1 MLYGSGFGF
10 RWWQTGDII
19 MSVGNQNIFA
29 TTRRRFL
36 QSAVMTGGMA
46 AAFPAWADSFVELAL
61 PGGPDR
67 RDLTADFPEKKSMI
81 LQRSRPPLL
90 ETPFE
95 VFDQGVFTPNDQ
107 FFVRWHW
114 AVIPQQVD
122 VAKFEIAVRGHVDK
136 TLSLSMAD
144 ILAMPRVE
152 LAAVNQ
158 CSGNSRG
165 LFQPRVAGG
174 QWENGAMGNARWTG
188 VALRDVLDRAG
199 VKAGAVAVRF
209 NGLDQPVVDGAPDFM
224 KSLDIDHARD
234 GEVMLAFQMNG
245 EQLPVLN
252 GFPLRLIVPGWY
264 STYWVKMLNDIEVLD
279 QPDQNYWMATAYR
292 IPDTPYANV
301 KPGETGFKTVPINR
315 MLPRSFVTNVR
326 NHATVK
332 AGASV
337 PIRGMVFGGDCGVSR
352 VEISVDDGRSWQPA
366 ALNNDVG
373 KYSFRQWSSQITTP
387 QTGSVSL
394 QVRATNTKGEVQP
407 AEPNWNGA
415 GFMCNVIERMQLAV
429 A

>member
-1 MLYGSGFGF
+1 MELASDGG
-10 RWWQTGDII
+10 RTGDII
-19 MSVGNQNIFA
+19 MSTVNQNIFA
-29 TTRRRFL
+29 TNRRRLL
-36 QSAVMTGGMA
+36 QSAIAAGGMVV
-46 AAFPAWADSFVELAL
+46 AFPAWADSFVELAL

-67 RDLTADFPEKKSMI
+67 RDLTTDFPEKKSMI

-114 AVIPQQVD
+114 AVIPQRID
-122 VAKFEIAVRGHVDK
+122 VAAFKVAVRGHVDK

-144 ILAMPRVE
+144 LLAMPRVE

-188 VALRDVLDRAG
+188 VALRDILDRAG
-199 VKAGAVAVRF
+199 VKAGSVSVRF
-209 NGLDQPVVDGAPDFM
+209 NGLDKPVVDGAPDFM

-279 QPDQNYWMATAYR
+279 APDQNYWMAAAYR

-315 MLPRSFVTNVR
+315 MLTRSFVTNVR
-326 NHATVK
+326 NHVTVK
-332 AGASV
+332 TGATV
-337 PIRGMVFGGDCGVSR
+337 PIRGIAFGGDCGVSR
-352 VEISVDDGRSWQPA
+352 VEISADDGRSWQAA
-366 ALNNDVG
+366 ALGSDAG
-373 KYSFRQWSSQITTP
+373 KFSFHQWSSQITAP
-387 QTGSVSL
+387 QSGNITL

-407 AEPNWNGA
+407 SEPNWNSA
-415 GFMCNVIERMQLAV
+415 GFMRNVIERIQLAV